1 MWDGDHYPEARVWT
15 MWDGDHYPEARVR
28 TMWDGD
34 HYPEARVWTMWDGD
48 HYPEARGTG
57 GGKGGKGRGWEGGAL
72 RHIRRACNFHNAG
85 DCNFG
90 DQCRPVAGVDHVPEE
105 QKDGDTMSVAS
116 WSEFT
121 LADADGGEDSDMERG
136 GD

>member
-15 MWDGDHYPEARVR
+15 MWDGDHYPEARAAGYLTESGR
-28 TMWDGD
+28 RNAETFKERM
-34 HYPEARVWTMWDGD
+34 
-48 HYPEARGTG
+48 RGTG

-90 DQCRPVAGVDHVPEE
+90 DQCRRRPVAGVDHVPEE